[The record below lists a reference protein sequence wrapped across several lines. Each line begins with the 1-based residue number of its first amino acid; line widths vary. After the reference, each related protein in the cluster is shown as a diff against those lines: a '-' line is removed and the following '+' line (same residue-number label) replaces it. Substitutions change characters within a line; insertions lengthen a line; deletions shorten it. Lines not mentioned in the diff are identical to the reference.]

1 VHILLVD
8 DDEVDR
14 LAVLRALRAAGVD
27 ATLEEA
33 DSVSAAAMALKER
46 SFDCVL
52 ADYQL
57 SPGDGLDVLERVR
70 QAGLEIPVVI
80 LTGQGSEQTAV
91 ELMKAGAT
99 DYLPKSTLS
108 GERLAQSLR
117 YATERRKLEQER
129 DRLQVREREARE
141 EAERANA
148 AKDQFLAMLSHE
160 LRQPLNAILGWAK
173 MVRDGRLNRER
184 LQRGLAVIERN
195 AQLQVQLINDL
206 LDVSRI
212 VAGKLEL
219 HLDSIDPVKIC
230 QAAIDVLR
238 PQMAEKHIAI
248 DETLD
253 DQIGPIQADAARLQQ
268 VVWNLLSNAI
278 KFSPVGG
285 VIEFKAF
292 RADSTVEIAVID
304 HGCGIQPDFLPHV
317 FDRFSQAKGK
327 ITPGQSGLGL
337 GLAIV
342 RHLVEAHGGTVRAD
356 SDGDGAGA
364 RFVVRLPIEAACAAR
379 VEHAPVRV
387 STEPVERIDNIKVVF
402 VDDNADAR
410 ELVEMMLA
418 DRGASVVTC
427 ASKDDAL
434 ALLHRDRPD
443 VLISD
448 IEMPDGDGYD
458 LIRALRL
465 RDEDTIA
472 PIPAIAVTGMT
483 RVEDRIRIL
492 TAGFQAHVPKPID
505 AAELVTTIAVV
516 TGQRRVP
523 KHNAGRMDGSSTS
536 T

>member
-1 VHILLVD
+1 VNILLVD

-14 LAVLRALRAAGVD
+14 LAVLRALRAGGID

-33 DSVSAAAMALKER
+33 DSVSAAAAALEER

-57 SPGDGLDVLERVR
+57 APGDGLDVLERVR
-70 QAGLEIPVVI
+70 QAGLQIPVVI

-173 MVRDGRLNRER
+173 MVREGRLNRER
-184 LQRGLAVIERN
+184 LQHGLAVIERN

-219 HLDSIDPVKIC
+219 HLDLIDPIKTC
-230 QAAIDVLR
+230 RAAIDVLR
-238 PQMAEKHIAI
+238 RQMQEKQITVADTF
-248 DETLD
+248 DEGL
-253 DQIGPIQADAARLQQ
+253 GPIHADGARLQQ
-268 VVWNLLSNAI
+268 IVWNLLSNAI

-285 VIEFKAF
+285 VIQFSAS
-292 RADSTVEIAVID
+292 RADSTVEIAVVD
-304 HGCGIQPDFLPHV
+304 HGCGIQPEFLPHV
-317 FDRFSQAKGK
+317 FDRFSQAKGNMA
-327 ITPGQSGLGL
+327 PAQSGLGL

-342 RHLVEAHGGTVRAD
+342 RHLVEAHGGSVRAE

-364 RFVVRLPIEAACAAR
+364 RFVVRLPVEAARPAR
-379 VEHAPVRV
+379 VEQAAVGGD
-387 STEPVERIDNIKVVF
+387 TEPVTRIDRVKVVF
-402 VDDNADAR
+402 VDDNSDAR

-418 DRGASVVTC
+418 GRGASVVTC

-434 ALLHRDRPD
+434 ALLHHDRPD

-465 RDEDTIA
+465 RDEDTVA

-516 TGQRRVP
+516 TGRQPRP
-523 KHNAGRMDGSSTS
+523 LAGT
-536 T
+536 

>member
-1 VHILLVD
+1 VNILLVD

-14 LAVLRALRAAGVD
+14 LAVLRALRAGGID

-33 DSVSAAAMALKER
+33 DSVSAATAALEER

-57 SPGDGLDVLERVR
+57 APGDGLDVLERVR
-70 QAGLEIPVVI
+70 QAGLQIPVVI

-91 ELMKAGAT
+91 ELMKAGAA

-173 MVRDGRLNRER
+173 MVREGRLNRER
-184 LQRGLAVIERN
+184 LQHGLAVIERN

-219 HLDSIDPVKIC
+219 HLDLIDPIKTC
-230 QAAIDVLR
+230 RAAIDVLR
-238 PQMAEKHIAI
+238 PQMQEKQITVADTF
-248 DETLD
+248 DEGL
-253 DQIGPIQADAARLQQ
+253 GPIHADGARLQQ
-268 VVWNLLSNAI
+268 IVWNLLSNAI

-285 VIEFKAF
+285 VIQFSVS
-292 RADSTVEIAVID
+292 RADSTVEISVVD
-304 HGCGIQPDFLPHV
+304 QGCGIQPEFLPHV
-317 FDRFSQAKGK
+317 FDRFSQAKGNMASA
-327 ITPGQSGLGL
+327 QSGLGL

-342 RHLVEAHGGTVRAD
+342 RHLVDAHGGSVRAE

-364 RFVVRLPIEAACAAR
+364 RFVVRLPVEAARPAR
-379 VEHAPVRV
+379 VEQAAVGGD
-387 STEPVERIDNIKVVF
+387 TEPVTRIDRVKVVF
-402 VDDNADAR
+402 VDDNSDAR

-418 DRGASVVTC
+418 GRGASVVTC

-434 ALLHRDRPD
+434 ALLHHDRPD

-465 RDEDTIA
+465 RDEDTVA

-516 TGQRRVP
+516 TGRQPRP
-523 KHNAGRMDGSSTS
+523 LAGT
-536 T
+536 

>member
-1 VHILLVD
+1 MNILLVD

-14 LAVLRALRAAGVD
+14 LAVARALRAAGVD

-33 DSVSAAAMALKER
+33 DSVSAAATALKER

-57 SPGDGLDVLERVR
+57 APGDGLDVLERVR

-80 LTGQGSEQTAV
+80 LTGHGSEQTAV

-141 EAERANA
+141 EAERANT

-173 MVRDGRLNRER
+173 MVREGRLNRER

-219 HLDSIDPVKIC
+219 HLDLVDPTKIC
-230 QAAIDVLR
+230 RAVIDVLR
-238 PQMAEKHIAI
+238 PQMEEKHITI

-253 DQIGPIQADAARLQQ
+253 DQIGPIHADGARLQQ

-285 VIEFKAF
+285 VIKFSAS
-292 RADSTVEIAVID
+292 RTDSTVEIAVVD
-304 HGCGIQPDFLPHV
+304 HGCGIQPEFLPRV
-317 FDRFSQAKGK
+317 FDRFSQAQGK
-327 ITPGQSGLGL
+327 MAPGQSGLGL

-364 RFVVRLPIEAACAAR
+364 RFVVHLPVEAPRAAR
-379 VEHAPVRV
+379 VEPASVGGC
-387 STEPVERIDNIKVVF
+387 TEPATRIDGVKVVF
-402 VDDNADAR
+402 VDDNSDAR

-418 DRGASVVTC
+418 DCGASVVTC

-434 ALLHRDRPD
+434 AQLHHDRPD

-465 RDEDTIA
+465 RDEDTVS

-516 TGQRRVP
+516 TGRQPRP
-523 KHNAGRMDGSSTS
+523 LAGT
-536 T
+536 

>member
-1 VHILLVD
+1 VNILLVD

-14 LAVLRALRAAGVD
+14 LAVLRALRAGGID

-33 DSVSAAAMALKER
+33 DSVSAAAAALEER

-57 SPGDGLDVLERVR
+57 APGDGLDVLERVR
-70 QAGLEIPVVI
+70 QAGLQIPVVI

-173 MVRDGRLNRER
+173 MVREGRLNRER
-184 LQRGLAVIERN
+184 LQHGLAVIERN

-219 HLDSIDPVKIC
+219 HLDLIDPIKTC
-230 QAAIDVLR
+230 RAAIDVLR
-238 PQMAEKHIAI
+238 PQMQEKQITVADTF
-248 DETLD
+248 DEGL
-253 DQIGPIQADAARLQQ
+253 GPIHADGARLQQ
-268 VVWNLLSNAI
+268 IVWNLLSNAI

-285 VIEFKAF
+285 VIQFSAS
-292 RADSTVEIAVID
+292 RADSTVEIAVVD
-304 HGCGIQPDFLPHV
+304 HGCGIQPEFLPHV
-317 FDRFSQAKGK
+317 FDRFSQAKGNMA
-327 ITPGQSGLGL
+327 PAQSGLGL

-342 RHLVEAHGGTVRAD
+342 RHLVEAHGGSVRAE

-364 RFVVRLPIEAACAAR
+364 RFVVRLPVEAARPAR
-379 VEHAPVRV
+379 VEQAAVGGD
-387 STEPVERIDNIKVVF
+387 TEPVTRIDRVKVVF
-402 VDDNADAR
+402 VDDNSDAR

-418 DRGASVVTC
+418 GRGASVVTC

-434 ALLHRDRPD
+434 ALLHHDRPD

-465 RDEDTIA
+465 RDEDTVA

-516 TGQRRVP
+516 TGRQPRP
-523 KHNAGRMDGSSTS
+523 LAGT
-536 T
+536 